1 MSLNFANNNF
11 MFQAHDHARAAS
23 IATQTADT
31 TVAINQHAQ
40 AAGEFANAAKSTT
53 STEALRT
60 LALLEQHHKRLAE
73 LLNVPIEP
81 TSQPSSVDSDI
92 PEQDEEKA
100 STSQDDGIK
109 PAKSDRAGPPSIAT
123 PPSAAKPLPT
133 LSQHPRYRQR
143 DLSSSIASKLASARG
158 IRSKY
163 QGQSQPLN
171 PSVSNDQA
179 PGNLEV
185 HPRSREGSIRAG
197 NKGQETSDRS
207 QKQQPSWVPP
217 GKASPTKEDAA
228 GGTSKPQASGPDSPT
243 ASDDGFTR
251 FYSTFGSL
259 INRLSAPLA
268 FAGLPL
274 TTEESP
280 DTVSPVLS
288 PEIAPRSG
296 SKPPRQPKGT
306 TVSVT
311 TDPDLT
317 KIYSRATLRTLARD
331 GHAPADSF
339 YVVPTSGHTASYA
352 SILNHEQ
359 KEKRRLAAS
368 IHSHRADHDDQ
379 EDDEDDFV
387 DARESQIQSPP
398 VVPSSSSSSG
408 PANLSAFRKRLG
420 RSKTEQDL
428 TNVIEELHMENQT
441 LKDALDKV
449 SRRLHTF
456 EVHSQ
461 TSTLALVQSIRLQH
475 PPGTTGGHGSP
486 INTSGVMQQGGGG
499 GGAAYPP
506 EEVAALKRKN
516 RELEEQMM
524 NMTRQMA
531 AMEKDYDK
539 LQKTVEKY
547 RERWEQLKAGAKA
560 RREAQQSLTQL
571 SGGGQGSGGNQGEG
585 GGGEGA

>member
-1 MSLNFANNNF
+1 MDLSPLVK
-11 MFQAHDHARAAS
+11 AHDHARAAS
-23 IATQTADT
+23 VATQIADT
-31 TVAINQHAQ
+31 TVAINHHAQ

-73 LLNVPIEP
+73 LLKVPIEP

-92 PEQDEEKA
+92 PEEDEEKE
-100 STSQDDGIK
+100 STSQDDGT
-109 PAKSDRAGPPSIAT
+109 KSAEPDKAGPPSLAT

-133 LSQHPRYRQR
+133 LPQRPRYRQR

-163 QGQSQPLN
+163 QGQSQPLH

-185 HPRSREGSIRAG
+185 HPRNREGSVRGG
-197 NKGQETSDRS
+197 NKGHETSDKAP
-207 QKQQPSWVPP
+207 KQQPSWVPP
-217 GKASPTKEDAA
+217 GKSSPTKEDAA
-228 GGTSKPQASGPDSPT
+228 GSSLKPQPSGPDSPT

-274 TTEESP
+274 TAEDSS
-280 DTVSPVLS
+280 DTASPVLS
-288 PEIAPRSG
+288 PEIAPRSR
-296 SKPPRQPKGT
+296 SKPRQPKGT
-306 TVSVT
+306 TVSVS

-368 IHSHRADHDDQ
+368 IHGNGNPLDDQ

-387 DARESQIQSPP
+387 DARESQIQPP
-398 VVPSSSSSSG
+398 PATPSSSSAA
-408 PANLSAFRKRLG
+408 ANPSAFRKRLG
-420 RSKTEQDL
+420 RTKTEKDL

-461 TSTLALVQSIRLQH
+461 TSTLALAQSIRLQH
-475 PPGTTGGHGSP
+475 PGAGTSGPGHGSP
-486 INTSGVMQQGGGG
+486 INASSVM
-499 GGAAYPP
+499 GAAAAHGA
-506 EEVAALKRKN
+506 EEAAALKRKN
-516 RELEEQMM
+516 REMEEQIV

-560 RREAQQSLTQL
+560 RREAQQSNL
-571 SGGGQGSGGNQGEG
+571 SGGQGGGGNQGEG
-585 GGGEGA
+585 SEVA

>member
-1 MSLNFANNNF
+1 MDLSPLVK
-11 MFQAHDHARAAS
+11 AHDHARAAS

-73 LLNVPIEP
+73 LLKVPIEP

-92 PEQDEEKA
+92 PEEDEEKA

-109 PAKSDRAGPPSIAT
+109 SGKSDRAGPPSVAT

-185 HPRSREGSIRAG
+185 HPRSREGSIRDG

-217 GKASPTKEDAA
+217 GKASPTKEDATA
-228 GGTSKPQASGPDSPT
+228 ASSKPQASGPDSPT
-243 ASDDGFTR
+243 PSDDGFTR

-280 DTVSPVLS
+280 DAVSPVAS

-306 TVSVT
+306 TVSVS

-398 VVPSSSSSSG
+398 VLPSSSSAVAG
-408 PANLSAFRKRLG
+408 AANPSSAFRKRLG
-420 RSKTEQDL
+420 RSKTEKDL

-461 TSTLALVQSIRLQH
+461 TSTLALAQSIRLQH
-475 PPGTTGGHGSP
+475 PPGTTAGGHGSP
-486 INTSGVMQQGGGG
+486 INASGVMSAQS
-499 GGAAYPP
+499 GATYPS

-531 AMEKDYDK
+531 AMEKDHDK

-571 SGGGQGSGGNQGEG
+571 SGGGGQGSGGNQVEGE
-585 GGGEGA
+585 AA

>member
-1 MSLNFANNNF
+1 M
-11 MFQAHDHARAAS
+11 
-23 IATQTADT
+23 
-31 TVAINQHAQ
+31 
-40 AAGEFANAAKSTT
+40 
-53 STEALRT
+53 
-60 LALLEQHHKRLAE
+60 ALLEQHHKRLAE
-73 LLNVPIEP
+73 LLKTPVEPI
-81 TSQPSSVDSDI
+81 SQPSSIDSDI
-92 PEQDEEKA
+92 PEEDEGKET
-100 STSQDDGIK
+100 TSQDDGT
-109 PAKSDRAGPPSIAT
+109 KSPKSERSGPPSVT
-123 PPSAAKPLPT
+123 VPQTAAKPLPT

-163 QGQSQPLN
+163 QGQGQPLN

-185 HPRSREGSIRAG
+185 HPRNREGSLKSGKTGHETPDRA
-197 NKGQETSDRS
+197 

-217 GKASPTKEDAA
+217 GKTSSTKEDAA
-228 GGTSKPQASGPDSPT
+228 GPSSKPSTSGPDSPPP
-243 ASDDGFTR
+243 SDDGFTR

-274 TTEESP
+274 TAEADTP
-280 DTVSPVLS
+280 DTASPALS
-288 PEIAPRSG
+288 PEITPTRSG
-296 SKPPRQPKGT
+296 SRPPRQPKGNT
-306 TVSVT
+306 TVSVS

-368 IHSHRADHDDQ
+368 IHSHRDGNPHGMDDQ

-387 DARESQIQSPP
+387 DARESQIQSPSAT
-398 VVPSSSSSSG
+398 PSSTSAAAAAANHSG
-408 PANLSAFRKRLG
+408 TGGAFRKRLG
-420 RSKTEQDL
+420 RSKTEKDL

-461 TSTLALVQSIRLQH
+461 TSTLALAQSIRLQH
-475 PPGTTGGHGSP
+475 PGTGTAGGSGTGYGSP
-486 INTSGVMQQGGGG
+486 VNASGVM
-499 GGAAYPP
+499 GAHPD
-506 EEVAALKRKN
+506 EVAALKRKN

-560 RREAQQSLTQL
+560 RREAQQSSL
-571 SGGGQGSGGNQGEG
+571 SGGGGNGGGAGNGGEG
-585 GGGEGA
+585 GGGGLEIM

>member
-1 MSLNFANNNF
+1 MDLSPLVK
-11 MFQAHDHARAAS
+11 AHDHAKAAS
-23 IATQTADT
+23 VATQTADT
-31 TVAINQHAQ
+31 TVAINHHAQ

-73 LLNVPIEP
+73 LLKVPIEP

-92 PEQDEEKA
+92 PEEDEEKA

-109 PAKSDRAGPPSIAT
+109 STKSDRAGPPSLAT

-185 HPRSREGSIRAG
+185 HPRNREGSLRGG
-197 NKGQETSDRS
+197 NKGHEASDRA

-217 GKASPTKEDAA
+217 GKTSPTKEDAA
-228 GGTSKPQASGPDSPT
+228 GSSSKSQISGPDSPT

-274 TTEESP
+274 TAEDSS
-280 DTVSPVLS
+280 DTASPVLS

-306 TVSVT
+306 TVSVS

-368 IHSHRADHDDQ
+368 IHGHRDHGSGNPMEDQ

-398 VVPSSSSSSG
+398 VAPSSSSAATN
-408 PANLSAFRKRLG
+408 PSAFRKRLG
-420 RSKTEQDL
+420 RSKTEKDL

-461 TSTLALVQSIRLQH
+461 TSTLALAQSIRLQH
-475 PPGTTGGHGSP
+475 PGTGTGGTGHGSP
-486 INTSGVMQQGGGG
+486 INASGVMGAAQSAQGG
-499 GGAAYPP
+499 ARP

-531 AMEKDYDK
+531 ALGKDYDK

-571 SGGGQGSGGNQGEG
+571 SGGQGGGGNQGEG
-585 GGGEGA
+585 GGEAV

>member
-1 MSLNFANNNF
+1 MDLSPLVK
-11 MFQAHDHARAAS
+11 AHDHARAAS
-23 IATQTADT
+23 VATQTADT
-31 TVAINQHAQ
+31 TVAINHHAQ

-73 LLNVPIEP
+73 LLKVPIEP

-92 PEQDEEKA
+92 PEEDEEKA
-100 STSQDDGIK
+100 SPGQDAGIK
-109 PAKSDRAGPPSIAT
+109 SAKSDRAGPPSLAT

-158 IRSKY
+158 IRSRY

-185 HPRSREGSIRAG
+185 HPRNREGSLRGG
-197 NKGQETSDRS
+197 NKGSEVSDRA

-217 GKASPTKEDAA
+217 GKTSPTKEDAA
-228 GGTSKPQASGPDSPT
+228 GSSSKPQISGPDSPT
-243 ASDDGFTR
+243 ATDDGFAR

-274 TTEESP
+274 TAEDSS
-280 DTVSPVLS
+280 DTASPVLS

-296 SKPPRQPKGT
+296 SKPPRQPKAT
-306 TVSVT
+306 TVSASS
-311 TDPDLT
+311 DPDLT

-368 IHSHRADHDDQ
+368 IHGHRDHGNGHPLDDQ
-379 EDDEDDFV
+379 EEDEDDFV

-398 VVPSSSSSSG
+398 VLPLSSSSAATN
-408 PANLSAFRKRLG
+408 PSAFRKRLG
-420 RSKTEQDL
+420 RPKTEKDL

-461 TSTLALVQSIRLQH
+461 TSTLALAQSIRLQH
-475 PPGTTGGHGSP
+475 PGTGTGTGTGGTAGHGSP
-486 INTSGVMQQGGGG
+486 INASGVMGATAQGG
-499 GGAAYPP
+499 ARP
-506 EEVAALKRKN
+506 EEVAALKRRN

-531 AMEKDYDK
+531 VMEKDYDK

-560 RREAQQSLTQL
+560 RREAQQSL
-571 SGGGQGSGGNQGEG
+571 SGQGSGGNQGEG
-585 GGGEGA
+585 VGAGEAA

>member
-1 MSLNFANNNF
+1 M
-11 MFQAHDHARAAS
+11 
-23 IATQTADT
+23 
-31 TVAINQHAQ
+31 
-40 AAGEFANAAKSTT
+40 
-53 STEALRT
+53 
-60 LALLEQHHKRLAE
+60 AE
-73 LLNVPIEP
+73 LLKVPIEP
-81 TSQPSSVDSDI
+81 TSQPSSIDSDI
-92 PEQDEEKA
+92 PEEDEEKG
-100 STSQDDGIK
+100 STSQDDGTKSAK
-109 PAKSDRAGPPSIAT
+109 PDSHRAGPPSVAT

-133 LSQHPRYRQR
+133 RSPHPRYRQR

-185 HPRSREGSIRAG
+185 HPRNREGSLKGG
-197 NKGQETSDRS
+197 NKGHETSDKA

-217 GKASPTKEDAA
+217 GKSSPTKEDAA
-228 GGTSKPQASGPDSPT
+228 SSSSKPQTSGPGSPT

-274 TTEESP
+274 TAEDSS

-306 TVSVT
+306 TVSVS

-368 IHSHRADHDDQ
+368 IHGNGTPLDDQ

-387 DARESQIQSPP
+387 DARESQIQSPSAT
-398 VVPSSSSSSG
+398 PSSSSAA
-408 PANLSAFRKRLG
+408 ANPSAFRKRLG
-420 RSKTEQDL
+420 RTKTEKDL

-461 TSTLALVQSIRLQH
+461 TSTLALAQSIRLQH
-475 PPGTTGGHGSP
+475 PGTGGPGHGSP
-486 INTSGVMQQGGGG
+486 INASGFMGAAAQGGG
-499 GGAAYPP
+499 AHP
-506 EEVAALKRKN
+506 EEIAALKRKN

-560 RREAQQSLTQL
+560 RREAQQSSL
-571 SGGGQGSGGNQGEG
+571 SGGQGSGGNQGEG
-585 GGGEGA
+585 GEIP

>member
-1 MSLNFANNNF
+1 MDLSPLVK
-11 MFQAHDHARAAS
+11 AHDHARAAS
-23 IATQTADT
+23 VATQTADT
-31 TVAINQHAQ
+31 TVAIIHHAQ

-73 LLNVPIEP
+73 LLKVPIEP

-92 PEQDEEKA
+92 PEEDEEKA
-100 STSQDDGIK
+100 STSQDAGIK
-109 PAKSDRAGPPSIAT
+109 SAKSDRAGPPSLAT
-123 PPSAAKPLPT
+123 LPSAAKPPPT

-158 IRSKY
+158 IRSRY

-185 HPRSREGSIRAG
+185 HPRNREGSLRGGSKG
-197 NKGQETSDRS
+197 NEVSDRA

-217 GKASPTKEDAA
+217 GKTSPTKEDAA
-228 GGTSKPQASGPDSPT
+228 GSSSKPQISGPDSPT
-243 ASDDGFTR
+243 ATDDGFTR

-274 TTEESP
+274 TAEDSS
-280 DTVSPVLS
+280 DTASPVLS

-296 SKPPRQPKGT
+296 SKPPRQPKAT
-306 TVSVT
+306 TVSASS
-311 TDPDLT
+311 DPDLT

-368 IHSHRADHDDQ
+368 IHGHRDHGNGNPLDDQ
-379 EDDEDDFV
+379 EEDEDDFV

-398 VVPSSSSSSG
+398 VLPPSSSSAATN
-408 PANLSAFRKRLG
+408 PSAFRKRLG
-420 RSKTEQDL
+420 RPKSEKDL

-461 TSTLALVQSIRLQH
+461 TSTLALAQSIRLQH
-475 PPGTTGGHGSP
+475 PGTGTGTGGTAGHGSP
-486 INTSGVMQQGGGG
+486 INASGVM
-499 GGAAYPP
+499 GATAPGARP
-506 EEVAALKRKN
+506 EEVAALKRRN

-531 AMEKDYDK
+531 VMEKDYDK

-560 RREAQQSLTQL
+560 RREAQQSL
-571 SGGGQGSGGNQGEG
+571 SGQGSGGNQGEG
-585 GGGEGA
+585 GGAGEAA

>member
-1 MSLNFANNNF
+1 MDLSPLVK
-11 MFQAHDHARAAS
+11 AHDHARAAS

-40 AAGEFANAAKSTT
+40 AANEFANAAKNTT

-73 LLNVPIEP
+73 LLKVPIEP

-92 PEQDEEKA
+92 PEEHEEKA

-109 PAKSDRAGPPSIAT
+109 SGKSDKAGSPLLAT
-123 PPSAAKPLPT
+123 PPNAAKPLPT

-185 HPRSREGSIRAG
+185 HPWNREGSIRG
-197 NKGQETSDRS
+197 GKKGQETSDRS
-207 QKQQPSWVPP
+207 QTQQPSWVPP

-228 GGTSKPQASGPDSPT
+228 SAPSKPQPSGPDSPT
-243 ASDDGFTR
+243 PNDDGFTR

-274 TTEESP
+274 TTEEPP

-306 TVSVT
+306 TVSVS

-368 IHSHRADHDDQ
+368 IHGHRADHGNSGNPLDDQ

-398 VVPSSSSSSG
+398 VLPSSSSAG
-408 PANLSAFRKRLG
+408 TGANPSSAFRKRLG
-420 RSKTEQDL
+420 RSKTERDL

-461 TSTLALVQSIRLQH
+461 TSTLALAQSIRLQH
-475 PPGTTGGHGSP
+475 PPGTTGHGSP
-486 INTSGVMQQGGGG
+486 INASGVMQAGGA
-499 GGAAYPP
+499 AAYPP
-506 EEVAALKRKN
+506 EEMAALKRKN
-516 RELEEQMM
+516 RDLEEQMM
-524 NMTRQMA
+524 NMT
-531 AMEKDYDK
+531 
-539 LQKTVEKY
+539 
-547 RERWEQLKAGAKA
+547 
-560 RREAQQSLTQL
+560 
-571 SGGGQGSGGNQGEG
+571 
-585 GGGEGA
+585 